1 MKNQR
6 LCLSND
12 SIWID
17 PSTNRSNMEQ
27 PTPTFRRLFTHDK
40 NFQYAVLLAVG
51 PIIPFIYSR
60 IMSGDLFALRLN
72 WQTMFLPILS
82 ILGVVWMAYQYSMI
96 MTTFRDGVTVKGKII
111 RTERKQTKDY
121 KKGRTYATYYAIISY
136 SFNNEAFERR
146 LKLPGPPEKYG
157 LANDMIVDLILREE
171 KPKTVYIRQ
180 LYLD

>member
-1 MKNQR
+1 
-6 LCLSND
+6 
-12 SIWID
+12 
-17 PSTNRSNMEQ
+17 MEQ
-27 PTPTFRRLFTHDK
+27 PTPTFRRLCTHDK
-40 NFQYAVLLAVG
+40 NFQIALFLGVG
-51 PIIPFIYSR
+51 PIIPFVYSR
-60 IMSGDLFALRLN
+60 IKSGDLFAFQLD

-82 ILGVVWMAYQYSMI
+82 IVGIIWIAYQYSVV

-111 RTERKQTKDY
+111 RTEARQTKNY
-121 KKGRTYATYYAIISY
+121 KKRRTYSTYYAVVSY

-146 LKLPGPPEKYG
+146 LKLPGSPEKYG

>member
-1 MKNQR
+1 
-6 LCLSND
+6 
-12 SIWID
+12 
-17 PSTNRSNMEQ
+17 MEQ